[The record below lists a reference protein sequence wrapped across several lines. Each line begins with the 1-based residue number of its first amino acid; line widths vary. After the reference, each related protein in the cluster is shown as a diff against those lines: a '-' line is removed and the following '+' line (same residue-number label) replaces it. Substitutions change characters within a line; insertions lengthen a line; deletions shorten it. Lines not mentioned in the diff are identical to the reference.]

1 MCNIT
6 TIITRC
12 LRSLVQVFDVR
23 LSVEQIA
30 FKRAVPLNLKG
41 ILICPVLAGGG
52 GTLPGIN
59 RGVVYEK
66 RTMQPFLYGS
76 CRRAHTGSPGRSKPI
91 ELVRKSSRAG
101 IFAASG
107 RSSIQRAIAY
117 NYRRR
122 SPRTRFLRIQ
132 LSIPRI
138 HRVPSVVSFF
148 YPSTGPV

>member
-1 MCNIT
+1 MLYVYLEYVFSFSILNRNFYVCNIT

-66 RTMQPFLYGS
+66 RTMQPLS
-76 CRRAHTGSPGRSKPI
+76 
-91 ELVRKSSRAG
+91 VRQLSSRAYR
-101 IFAASG
+101 IA
-107 RSSIQRAIAY
+107 RSE
-117 NYRRR
+117 
-122 SPRTRFLRIQ
+122 
-132 LSIPRI
+132 
-138 HRVPSVVSFF
+138 
-148 YPSTGPV
+148 